1 MLLPQL
7 LQQPSASAFAESLN
21 VITAAVAAAA
31 VPSAASSA
39 ASIRQLQ
46 PHQPLPQPPSIAAAP
61 SAAAAAAGRGRGGG
75 GGGAITDAHAN
86 VLPSVERIV
95 TASPAAASIV
105 VVDAAAQCRR

>member
-1 MLLPQL
+1 M
-7 LQQPSASAFAESLN
+7 
-21 VITAAVAAAA
+21 
-31 VPSAASSA
+31 
-39 ASIRQLQ
+39 Q

-61 SAAAAAAGRGRGGG
+61 SAAAAAASRGRG